1 MIKPFR
7 PVKVNFGGAW
17 DGSDLAKQ
25 MAALTEQFKSWTLH
39 MTEASG
45 EILRDSLAPTFRK
58 SQEYCP
64 IRTGEL
70 RRSGYLEVRKLGV
83 LRGYQAEI
91 GYGRGGLPPYAVLV
105 HEMPVYHRPPTRWK
119 WLQAA
124 IQEDAAEIQARIV
137 SGYREASGT

>member
-25 MAALTEQFKSWTLH
+25 MAALTKQFESWALH

-45 EILRDSLAPTFRK
+45 EILRDSLMPTFRK

-70 RRSGYLEVRKLGV
+70 RRSGYVEVRKLGV

-105 HEMPVYHRPPTRWK
+105 HEMPTYHRPPTRWK

-124 IQEDAAEIQARIV
+124 LQEDGAEIQARIV